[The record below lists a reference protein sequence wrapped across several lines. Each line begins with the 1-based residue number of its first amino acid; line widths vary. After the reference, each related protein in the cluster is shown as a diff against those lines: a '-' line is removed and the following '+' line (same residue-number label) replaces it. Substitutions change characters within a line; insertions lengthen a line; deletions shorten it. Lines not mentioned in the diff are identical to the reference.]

1 LIGKQ
6 RSDTKATNCSGLQDA
21 APPGSNELLMKSA
34 KKSSLFAIFLMSLFI
49 LSGCSHAYLGG
60 GCTVNCGGGGGT
72 GPFTIGG
79 SVTGLTGTGLILQ
92 DNGGDDLTISAN
104 GSFTFKTAIVA
115 NKPYLVTVSVPP
127 ATPPQTCTVAAGSG
141 NATANVTTVVVTC
154 TTGTQAIGVTVAG
167 LTGTGLVLQNGTEF
181 LTITGTTTT
190 SQFKTAIPFGQ
201 TYNVTVS
208 TQPINPAQ
216 TCTVTGGSGT
226 STAGVSI
233 NVQVTCSLGTL
244 SIGGSVS
251 GYSGG
256 TGFALQNNGV
266 DTLSI
271 TKNGAFTF
279 PTLVPVNGAYKVTVS
294 TQPSGPNQTCT
305 VSLGTGT
312 AAANVTNVSV
322 VCPAVFHPI
331 NVTVV
336 GVLGVNGAMQLQDNG
351 GDNLITPKNGDYVFA
366 TPIAHGS
373 AYDVNIFVASGT
385 QGEGCIRWDFSGIAL
400 STPVNP
406 VPVMD
411 CGHNDWTWMDGTNT
425 VDQFGKTPQPPP
437 PPTLPPPPAPGI
449 QKLSPLSG
457 FPGTPVTITGV
468 GFGATQGTST
478 VTFNGV
484 TAGPATNWSANSI
497 TVSVPFGATSGAVIV
512 TVGTMSSNG
521 FSFTI
526 PTCPPPIGDTPG
538 GSQYSSTWTDN
549 NGNLWLLTGVG
560 FTSTTS
566 PLLSNLPGYFNELWE
581 FTGTGNYGGSCGN
594 LWTLVTPS
602 GPAPLG
608 RWGAVT
614 WTDPATGH
622 LWLFGG
628 QDGFL
633 AFANDLWEFN
643 IATKTWTYHGG
654 GFDIPGVYGTQNV
667 PSAGNL
673 PGGRWG
679 ASARLDASGSLWLFG
694 GFGCDSTGIQPN
706 CSNLLLNDLWKYS
719 GGQWTW
725 ISGSITGSSAG
736 SYGTQGSTAAT
747 NQPPSRQ
754 ASAAWI
760 DNSGNFWMFGG
771 FTSGTNGFNDL
782 WKFDTVGTKQ
792 WTWISGS
799 KGATSTPGNYGTQ
812 GVAAATNVPGARWLS
827 AAWSDT
833 HGNLWLFGGQGF
845 DATGNGSLGDL
856 WEFALSTTTDPG
868 NPATIALNQWTWIK
882 GPNAVSQIGIY
893 GKPSDP
899 TVWPHVTNNPGTR
912 WAPSYWTT
920 TAAQNGQEQ
929 TFWMFG
935 GEGFD
940 ATGSNGNGFRLLN
953 DLWRYLPY
961 P

>member
-1 LIGKQ
+1 
-6 RSDTKATNCSGLQDA
+6 
-21 APPGSNELLMKSA
+21 MKFFL
-34 KKSSLFAIFLMSLFI
+34 KSSLFASLLTSFVFLA
-49 LSGCSHAYLGG
+49 GCSHAVIGGG
-60 GCTVNCGGGGGT
+60 GCTVNCGGGGGGGGT
-72 GPFTIGG
+72 GPFAIGG
-79 SVTGLTGTGLILQ
+79 TVSGLAAGGSMTLQ
-92 DNGGDDLTISAN
+92 DNGTENLVVSAN
-104 GSFTFKTAIVA
+104 GAFTFKTAIAA
-115 NKPYLVTVSVPP
+115 NQPYLVTVSVPP
-127 ATPPQTCTVAAGSG
+127 ATPPQTCTVAGGSG
-141 NATANVTTVVVTC
+141 IATATVNTVVVTC
-154 TTGTQAIGVTVAG
+154 TVGTEAIGVTVAG

-190 SQFKTAIPFGQ
+190 TQFKTAIPFGQ

-208 TQPINPAQ
+208 AQPTSPAQ
-216 TCTVTGGSGT
+216 TCTVTNGSGT
-226 STAGVSI
+226 STAGVAI
-233 NVQVTCSLGTL
+233 TVQVTCSLGTL

-256 TGFALQNNGV
+256 TGFALQNNGG
-266 DTLSI
+266 DTLAI
-271 TKNGAFTF
+271 TKNGVFTF
-279 PTLVPVNGAYKVTVS
+279 PTLIPVNGAYKVTVS
-294 TQPSGPNQTCT
+294 AQPSGPNQTCT

-331 NVTVV
+331 NVSVV
-336 GVLGVNGAMQLQDNG
+336 GVLGTSGAMQLLDNG
-351 GDNLITPKNGDYVFA
+351 GDNLITPGNGPYVFA

-373 AYDVNIFVASGT
+373 AYDVTQFVAPGT
-385 QGEGCIRWDFSGIAL
+385 QSEGCIIWGFSGIAL

-406 VPVMD
+406 IPLVD
-411 CGHNDWTWMDGTNT
+411 CGHNDWTWIDGTNV
-425 VDQFGKTPQPPP
+425 VDQFGITPQAPPP
-437 PPTLPPPPAPGI
+437 PVLPNPPAPGI
-449 QKLSPLSG
+449 LTVSPLSG
-457 FPGTPVTITGV
+457 FPGTSVTINGV
-468 GFGATQGTST
+468 SFGATQGTST

-484 TAGPATNWSANSI
+484 AAAVSNWSATSI
-497 TVSVPFGATSGAVIV
+497 TAIVPGAATTGSVIV
-512 TVGTMSSNG
+512 TVGALASNG
-521 FSFTI
+521 VNFTI
-526 PTCPPPIGDTPG
+526 PTCPPLINYTPG

-549 NGNLWLLTGVG
+549 NGNLWLLTGIG
-560 FTSTTS
+560 FTSTTT
-566 PLLSNLPGYFNELWE
+566 PTPANVPGYYDELWE
-581 FTGTGNYGGSCGN
+581 FTGTTNYGGGCGN

-602 GPAPLG
+602 GTGPEG

-614 WTDPATGH
+614 WTDAAGN

-628 QDGFL
+628 QDGSL
-633 AFANDLWEFN
+633 AFLNDLWEFN
-643 IATKTWTYHGG
+643 IGTKTWTLHGG
-654 GFDIPGVYGTQNV
+654 GANLAGVYGTQNV
-667 PSAGNL
+667 PSASNL

-679 ASARLDASGSLWLFG
+679 ASARLDASGNVWVFG
-694 GFGCDSTGIQPN
+694 GFGCDSTGPN

-725 ISGSITGSSAG
+725 INGSITGNSAG

-754 ASAAWI
+754 ASVAWL
-760 DNSGNFWMFGG
+760 DNTGNFWMFGG

-782 WKFDTVGTKQ
+782 WKFDTVTTKQ

-812 GVAAATNVPGARWLS
+812 GMAASTNVPGARWLS
-827 AAWSDT
+827 AAWSDI
-833 HGNLWLFGGQGF
+833 HGNLWLFGGQGY

-856 WEFALSTTTDPG
+856 WTYTLDATTDPG

-882 GPNAVSQIGIY
+882 GPNAVSQPGVY
-893 GKPSDP
+893 GKPPDALG
-899 TVWPHVTNNPGTR
+899 VYPHVTSDPGTR

-920 TAAQNGQEQ
+920 TPAQTGDQ

-940 ATGSNGNGFRLLN
+940 ATGSVGNGFRLLN

>member
-1 LIGKQ
+1 
-6 RSDTKATNCSGLQDA
+6 
-21 APPGSNELLMKSA
+21 MKSPL
-34 KKSSLFAIFLMSLFI
+34 KLSFFVSLLMSLII
-49 LSGCSHAYLGG
+49 LAGCSHAIGTG
-60 GCTVNCGGGGGT
+60 GCTVNCGGGGG
-72 GPFTIGG
+72 PFTIGG
-79 SVTGLTGTGLILQ
+79 TVSGLAAGGSMTLQ
-92 DNGGDDLTISAN
+92 NNGAESLVVSAN

-115 NKPYLVTVSVPP
+115 NNPYLVTVSVPP
-127 ATPPQTCTVAAGSG
+127 AAQTCTVAGGSG
-141 NATANVTTVVVTC
+141 KATATVATVVVTC
-154 TTGTQAIGVTVAG
+154 TTGTEAIGVTVAG

-216 TCTVTGGSGT
+216 TCIVANPSGT
-226 STAGVSI
+226 STAGVAI

-256 TGFALQNNGV
+256 TGFVLQNNGG
-266 DTLSI
+266 DNLTI

-279 PTLVPVNGAYKVTVS
+279 PTLVPVNGGYNVTVS
-294 TQPSGPNQTCT
+294 GQPSGPNQTCT
-305 VSLGTGT
+305 VSLGKGT
-312 AAANVTNVSV
+312 ATANVTNVSV

-336 GVLGVNGAMQLQDNG
+336 GVLGANGAMQLLDNG
-351 GDNLITPKNGDYVFA
+351 GDNLLTPKNGDYVFA

-373 AYDVNIFVASGT
+373 AYDVTQFVAPGT
-385 QGEGCIRWDFSGIAL
+385 QFEGCIVWGFSGTAL

-406 VPVMD
+406 IPLVD
-411 CGHNDWTWMDGTNT
+411 CGHNDWTWMDGTNL
-425 VDQFGKTPQPPP
+425 VDQFGKTPQPPQ
-437 PPTLPPPPAPGI
+437 PPTLPAPPAPGI

-468 GFGATQGTST
+468 NFGATQGTST

-484 TAGPATNWSANSI
+484 TAGVTNWSATSI
-497 TVSVPFGATSGAVIV
+497 TAIVPVGATSGAVIV
-512 TVGTMSSNG
+512 TVGTLTSNSV
-521 FSFTI
+521 SFTI
-526 PTCPPPIGDTPG
+526 PTCPPLISDTPG
-538 GSQYSSTWTDN
+538 GSQYSSTWTDKS
-549 NGNLWLLTGVG
+549 GNLWLLTGIG
-560 FTSTTS
+560 FTSTTT
-566 PLLSNLPGYFNELWE
+566 PPPSNLPGYFNELWE
-581 FTGTGNYGGSCGN
+581 YTGTNSYGGGCGN

-602 GPAPLG
+602 GSIPPG

-614 WTDPATGH
+614 WTDPATGN

-628 QDGFL
+628 QDGSL
-633 AFANDLWEFN
+633 AFLNDLWEFN
-643 IATKTWTYHGG
+643 ITTKTWTFHAGG
-654 GFDIPGVYGTQNV
+654 KNVPGVYGTQNV
-667 PSAGNL
+667 ASASNL

-679 ASARLDASGSLWLFG
+679 ASARLDASGNLWLFG
-694 GFGCDSTGIQPN
+694 GFGCDSTGTQPN
-706 CSNLLLNDLWKYS
+706 CSNLLLNDLWKYG

-725 ISGSITGSSAG
+725 INGSITGNSAG

-754 ASAAWI
+754 ASVAWI

-782 WKFDTVGTKQ
+782 WKFDPVATQ
-792 WTWISGS
+792 WTWVSGS

-812 GVAAATNVPGARWLS
+812 GIAASTNVPGARWLS
-827 AAWSDT
+827 AAWSDI
-833 HGNLWLFGGQGF
+833 HGNLWLFGGQGY

-856 WEFALSTTTDPG
+856 WTYSLDATTDLG
-868 NPATIALNQWTWIK
+868 NPAKIALNQWTWIK
-882 GPNAVSQIGIY
+882 GPNAVSQPGIY
-893 GKPSDP
+893 GKPPDP
-899 TVWPHVTNNPGTR
+899 NGVYPHVTSNPGTR

-920 TAAQNGQEQ
+920 TPAQTGEQ
-929 TFWMFG
+929 MFWMFG

-940 ATGSNGNGFRLLN
+940 ATGSAGNGFRLLN

>member
-1 LIGKQ
+1 M
-6 RSDTKATNCSGLQDA
+6 
-21 APPGSNELLMKSA
+21 LMKSA

-49 LSGCSHAYLGG
+49 LSGCSHAYLSS

-79 SVTGLTGTGLILQ
+79 TVSGLTGTGLILQ

-141 NATANVTTVVVTC
+141 TATANVTTVIITC

-167 LTGTGLVLQNGTEF
+167 LTGTGLILQNGTEF

-208 TQPINPAQ
+208 TQPTSPAQ

-256 TGFALQNNGV
+256 TGFALQNNGG

-294 TQPSGPNQTCT
+294 AQPSGPNQTCT

-331 NVTVV
+331 NVSVV
-336 GVLGVNGAMQLQDNG
+336 GVLGTSGAMQLLDNG
-351 GDNLITPKNGDYVFA
+351 GDNLVTPKNGNYVFA
-366 TPIAHGS
+366 TTIAHGS
-373 AYDVNIFVASGT
+373 AYDVTEFVAPGT
-385 QGEGCIRWDFSGIAL
+385 QPEGCIVWDFSGTAL

-406 VPVMD
+406 IPLVD
-411 CGHNDWTWMDGTNT
+411 CGHNDWTWMDGTNL
-425 VDQFGKTPQPPP
+425 VDQFGKTPQAPP

-449 QKLSPLSG
+449 LKLSPLSG
-457 FPGTPVTITGV
+457 FPGTSVTITGV
-468 GFGATQGTST
+468 NFGATQGTST

-484 TAGPATNWSANSI
+484 AAAVTNWSATSI
-497 TVSVPFGATSGAVIV
+497 TAIVPGGATTGGVIV
-512 TVGTMSSNG
+512 TVGTMASNG

-526 PTCPPPIGDTPG
+526 PICPPLISDTPG

-549 NGNLWLLTGVG
+549 NGNLWLLTGIG
-560 FTSTTS
+560 FTSTTT
-566 PLLSNLPGYFNELWE
+566 PPPSNLPGYFNELWE
-581 FTGTGNYGGSCGN
+581 FTGTANYGGGCGN

-602 GPAPLG
+602 GSTPSG
-608 RWGAVT
+608 RWGAIT

-628 QDGFL
+628 QDGSL
-633 AFANDLWEFN
+633 AFLNDLWEFN
-643 IATKTWTYHGG
+643 IATKTWTFHAGG
-654 GFDIPGVYGTQNV
+654 QNLPGVYGTQNV
-667 PSAGNL
+667 ASASNL

-679 ASARLDASGSLWLFG
+679 ASARLDASGNFWVFG
-694 GFGCDSTGIQPN
+694 GFGCDSTGPN

-719 GGQWTW
+719 AGQWTW
-725 ISGSITGSSAG
+725 ISGSITGNSAG

-747 NQPPSRQ
+747 NQPPGRQ

-782 WKFDTVGTKQ
+782 WKFDTVTTKQ
-792 WTWISGS
+792 WTWVNGS

-812 GVAAATNVPGARWLS
+812 GITASTNVPGARWLS

-882 GPNAVSQIGIY
+882 GPNAVSQPGNY
-893 GKPSDP
+893 GKPPDP
-899 TVWPHVTNNPGTR
+899 VGVYPRVTNNPGTR

-920 TAAQNGQEQ
+920 TPAQTGEQ

>member
-1 LIGKQ
+1 
-6 RSDTKATNCSGLQDA
+6 
-21 APPGSNELLMKSA
+21 MKSA
-34 KKSSLFAIFLMSLFI
+34 KKSSLFAIFLLSLFI
-49 LSGCSHAYLGG
+49 LSGCSHAYLSS
-60 GCTVNCGGGGGT
+60 GCTVNCGGGGGGGT

-79 SVTGLTGTGLILQ
+79 TVTGLTGTGLILQ

-127 ATPPQTCTVAAGSG
+127 GTPPQTCTVAAGSG
-141 NATANVTTVVVTC
+141 TATANVTTVVVTC

-208 TQPINPAQ
+208 TQPTSPAQ

-256 TGFALQNNGV
+256 TGFALQNNGG
-266 DTLSI
+266 DTLTI

-294 TQPSGPNQTCT
+294 AQPSGPNQTCT

-312 AAANVTNVSV
+312 ASANVTNVSV

-331 NVTVV
+331 NVSVV
-336 GVLGVNGAMQLQDNG
+336 GVLGINGAMQLQDNG
-351 GDNLITPKNGDYVFA
+351 GDNLVTPKNGDYVFA

-373 AYDVNIFVASGT
+373 PYDVSIFVASGT
-385 QGEGCIRWDFSGIAL
+385 QFEDCIRWGWNGNAN

-406 VPVMD
+406 IPLID
-411 CGHNDWTWMDGTNT
+411 CGHNDWTWMDGTNV
-425 VDQFGKTPQPPP
+425 VDQFGKTPQAPP

-449 QKLSPLSG
+449 LKLSPLSG
-457 FPGTPVTITGV
+457 FPGTSVTITGV
-468 GFGATQGTST
+468 NFGATQGTST

-484 TAGPATNWSANSI
+484 AAAVSNWSATSI
-497 TVSVPFGATSGAVIV
+497 TAIVPGGATTGGVIV
-512 TVGTMSSNG
+512 TVGTLASNG

-526 PTCPPPIGDTPG
+526 PTCPPLITDTPG

-549 NGNLWLLTGVG
+549 SGNLWLLTGIG
-560 FTSTTS
+560 FTSTTT
-566 PLLSNLPGYFNELWE
+566 PPPSNRPDLFNELWE
-581 FTGTGNYGGSCGN
+581 FTGTDN
-594 LWTLVTPS
+594 
-602 GPAPLG
+602 PAPPPQG

-628 QDGFL
+628 QGPGL
-633 AFANDLWEFN
+633 AFLNDLWEFD
-643 IATKTWTYHGG
+643 IATKTWTFHAGG
-654 GFDIPGVYGTQNV
+654 GNQPGVYGTQNV
-667 PSAGNL
+667 PSASNL

-679 ASARLDASGSLWLFG
+679 ASARLDASGNVWLFG
-694 GFGCDSTGIQPN
+694 GFGCDSTGPN

-725 ISGSITGSSAG
+725 INGSITGNSAG
-736 SYGTQGSTAAT
+736 SYGTQGSTAAP

-754 ASAAWI
+754 ASVAWI
-760 DNSGNFWMFGG
+760 DNTGNFWMFGG
-771 FTSGTNGFNDL
+771 FTTGTNGFNDL
-782 WKFDTVGTKQ
+782 WKFDTITTKQ
-792 WTWISGS
+792 WTWMNGS
-799 KGATSTPGNYGTQ
+799 KGATSTPGNYGIQ
-812 GVAAATNVPGARWLS
+812 GTAAATNVPGARWLC
-827 AAWSDT
+827 AAWSDI

-856 WEFALSTTTDPG
+856 WTYTVNATTDPG
-868 NPATIALNQWTWIK
+868 NPAQIALNQWTWIK
-882 GPNAVSQIGIY
+882 GPSAVSQPGIY
-893 GKPSDP
+893 GTPPDP
-899 TVWPHVTNNPGTR
+899 THVWPHVTNNPGTR

-920 TAAQNGQEQ
+920 TPAQTGEQ
-929 TFWMFG
+929 IFWMFG

-940 ATGSNGNGFRLLN
+940 ATGPAGPGGFSLLN